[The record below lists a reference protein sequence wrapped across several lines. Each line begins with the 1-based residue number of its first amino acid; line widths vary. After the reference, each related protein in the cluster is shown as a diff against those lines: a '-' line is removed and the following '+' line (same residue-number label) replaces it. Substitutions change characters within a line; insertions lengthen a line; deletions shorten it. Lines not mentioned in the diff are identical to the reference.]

1 MISNST
7 IRNCT
12 KPFPAIQIM
21 TENHVLGKVLI
32 KNLYQKWGGETV
44 SEIKEKH
51 EDNPYNLRIG
61 LPATDQAMR
70 NDRLYF
76 ILNYL
81 SYNPSTKDIEQREIV
96 PYRNM
101 SKVYIGQSLEE
112 KSYSGYSLFV
122 NDKVVVDDLYIKGVE
137 SLKDQTIGKVLVSMM
152 QRIEKL
158 QDEVVDLKRQ
168 LKTKH
173 IYTQDTL

>member
-1 MISNST
+1 MISNNT
-7 IRNCT
+7 IRNTT
-12 KPFPAIQIM
+12 KVFPAIQVM
-21 TENHVLGKVLI
+21 TENHVLGKILI
-32 KNLYQKWGGETV
+32 KNLYQGWRGE
-44 SEIKEKH
+44 SIPEIADRH

-61 LPATDQAMR
+61 LPATDESMK
-70 NDRLYF
+70 NDHMYF
-76 ILNYL
+76 IINYL
-81 SYNPSTKDIEQREIV
+81 SYNPATKDIEQREII

-101 SKVYIGQSLEE
+101 SKVYIGQSLDE
-112 KSYSGYSLFV
+112 KSYSDYGLFV
-122 NDKVVVDDLYIKGVE
+122 NEKAVVEDLYIKGVD
-137 SLKDQTIGKVLVSMM
+137 SLKDQTIGRVLVTML

>member
-1 MISNST
+1 MISNNT
-7 IRNCT
+7 IQNCT

-32 KNLYQKWGGETV
+32 KNLYQGWSGESV
-44 SEIKEKH
+44 PEIKERH
-51 EDNPYNLRIG
+51 EENPYNLRVG
-61 LPATDQAMR
+61 LPTTDEFMR
-70 NDRLYF
+70 NDHLYF
-76 ILNYL
+76 IINYL
-81 SYNPSTKDIEQREIV
+81 SYNPSSKDIEQREII

-101 SKVYIGQSLEE
+101 SRVYIGQSLDE
-112 KSYSGYSLFV
+112 KSYSDYGLFV
-122 NDKVVVDDLYIKGVE
+122 SDKAVVDDLYIKGVD
-137 SLKDQTIGKVLVSMM
+137 SLSDQTIGKTLVQMM

-158 QDEVVDLKRQ
+158 QEEVMDLKRQ

>member
-1 MISNST
+1 MIANSV

-21 TENHVLGKVLI
+21 TENHVLGKVLL
-32 KNLYQKWGGETV
+32 KNLYQGWNGENIP
-44 SEIKEKH
+44 EIRERH

-61 LPATDQAMR
+61 LPSTDNVMQ
-70 NDRLYF
+70 NDRMYF

-81 SYNPSTKDIEQREIV
+81 SYNPATKDIEQREII

-101 SKVYIGQSLEE
+101 TKVYIGQSLEE

-122 NDKVVVDDLYIKGVE
+122 SDRAVVDDLYIKGVE
-137 SLKDQTIGKVLVSMM
+137 SISDQTVGKLLVQMM
-152 QRIEKL
+152 QRIDKL
-158 QDEVVDLKRQ
+158 QEEVVDLKRQ